1 MALDKVRTR
10 FAPSPTGYMHVG
22 NLRTALYAYLTA
34 RANNGK
40 FLLRIEDTDQTRQV
54 EGALDII
61 YNTLR
66 ETKLFWDEGPDIGG
80 AYGPYIQS
88 ERKALYKDYVD
99 ELIEKGAAYRCFCTK
114 ERLEEASRIKTASG
128 QATGYDGHCRN
139 LSKEEIDKNL
149 AEGVSY
155 VVRQKIP
162 QGKTSFSDLVYGII
176 EVDNS
181 TLDDQILVKA
191 DGMPTYNFAN
201 VVDDH
206 LMEINPVIRG
216 SEYLSSTPKYNLLYE
231 AFGWEI
237 PNYVHCPPVMR
248 DSQHKLSK
256 RHGDASYEDLIE
268 QGFLKDAVLNYIAL
282 LGWSPKG
289 EKEKFTLE
297 ELVRVF
303 DPRGISKSPAIF
315 DMEKLKFLNG
325 EYIRELTVEEFLEKA
340 MPYISQT
347 VKCDC
352 NLHLLAEV
360 LQKRCEV
367 LGDLPEQVDFIDEI
381 SDYDIALFEN
391 KKMKTNTI
399 NSKEMLLE
407 ILPRLEALTNWT
419 MESIHEELFALI
431 TKLEIKNGLLLFPLR
446 VAVSGK
452 AFTPGGGVEL
462 AAIIGKEKTIARI
475 KLAIE
480 KLGRGI

>member
-1 MALDKVRTR
+1 MELNKVRTR

-40 FLLRIEDTDQTRQV
+40 FLLRIEDTDQNRQV
-54 EGALDII
+54 EGAIDII

-66 ETKLFWDEGPDIGG
+66 ETNLLWDEGPDIGG
-80 AYGPYIQS
+80 DFGPYIQS
-88 ERKALYKDYVD
+88 ERKDIYKKYVD
-99 ELIEKGAAYRCFCTK
+99 ILIEKGAAYRCFCTK
-114 ERLEEASRIKTASG
+114 ERLDEANRIKTASG
-128 QATGYDGHCRN
+128 QATGYDNHCRN
-139 LSKEEIDKNL
+139 LSKEEIEKNL
-149 AEGVSY
+149 ADGIPY

-162 QGKTSFSDLVYGII
+162 EGKTSFTDMVYGVI
-176 EVDNS
+176 EVENS

-216 SEYLSSTPKYNLLYE
+216 SEYLSSSPKYNLLYQ

-237 PNYVHCPPVMR
+237 PQYVHCPPVMK

-256 RHGDASYEDLIE
+256 RNGDASYEDLIE
-268 QGFLKDAVLNYIAL
+268 QGFLKEAVLNYIAL

-289 EKEKFTLE
+289 EQEKFTLE
-297 ELVRVF
+297 ELVGEF
-303 DPRGISKSPAIF
+303 DPHNISKSPAIF

-325 EYIRELTVEEFLEKA
+325 EYIRDLSPEEFLEKA
-340 MPYISQT
+340 RPYIAKT
-347 VKCDC
+347 VKGDCD
-352 NLHLLAEV
+352 LQLLATV
-360 LQKRCEV
+360 LQKRCDV
-367 LGDLPEQVDFIDEI
+367 LGDIPEQVDFIDEMPE
-381 SDYDIALFEN
+381 YDVALFEN
-391 KKMKTNTI
+391 KKMKTNLV
-399 NSKEMLLE
+399 NSKEMLLQVLP
-407 ILPRLEALTNWT
+407 ILEGLDEWT
-419 MESIHEELFALI
+419 MDKIHEALFALI
-431 TKLEIKNGLLLFPLR
+431 EKLQVKNGLVLFPMR

-452 AFTPGGGVEL
+452 AFTPGGGTEL
-462 AAIIGKEKTIARI
+462 AAIMGKEKTIARI

-480 KLGRGI
+480 KL